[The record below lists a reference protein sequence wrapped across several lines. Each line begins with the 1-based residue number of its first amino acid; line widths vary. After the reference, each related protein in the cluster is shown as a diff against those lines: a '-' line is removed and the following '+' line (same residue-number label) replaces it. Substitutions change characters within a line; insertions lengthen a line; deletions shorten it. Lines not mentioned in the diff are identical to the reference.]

1 MTNLRVI
8 GNRVLVKRL
17 DAEEKTIGGI
27 MIPDAAQKKQDRAV
41 VVSVG
46 TGSKDTNGDSI
57 PIPVSINDIIM
68 FAKYTGQEIT
78 VDGEELLILR
88 TEDIIAIVE

>member
-8 GNRVLVKRL
+8 GNRVLVRRM
-17 DAEEKTIGGI
+17 DANEKTNGGI
-27 MIPDAAQKKQDRAV
+27 IIPDAAQKKQDKAV
-41 VVSVG
+41 VVSIG
-46 TGSKDTNGDSI
+46 TGSKNTNGDSI
-57 PIPVSINDIIM
+57 PIPVSVNDIIM